1 MAKLFIYFTGMHNY
15 LTLVLLLVGVHFAS
29 AQTKLGLKF
38 SPSASLNRISNQSD
52 TLDFSDDGA
61 AIRFLFGLTADVP
74 ISDTYSFSTGVIYTP
89 KHVSF
94 AAVGENGGSYLIDL
108 EEYRLHYLMIPISL
122 KLYTNEIQPDAKLY
136 FQVGATG
143 EVKIFDE
150 PKDERFIGI
159 EDFNLFNA
167 SVLLGAGL
175 EYKVG
180 LNTILTAGFSYYR
193 GLLNAIDQTI
203 PIDDELIIK
212 NDMISFD
219 VGVKF

>member
-1 MAKLFIYFTGMHNY
+1 MQNY
-15 LTLVLLLVGVHFAS
+15 LILLLLTISLNVAQ

-38 SPSASLNRISNQSD
+38 SPTASLNRISNQSD

-61 AIRFLFGLTADVP
+61 AIRFLFGLSADME

-94 AAVGENGGSYLIDL
+94 AVVGENGGSYIIDL
-108 EEYRLHYLMIPISL
+108 EEYRLHYLMVPVSL

-136 FQVGATG
+136 FQIGATG

-150 PKDERFIGI
+150 PSDERYEGI
-159 EDFNLFNA
+159 EKFNLFNA
-167 SVLLGAGL
+167 SALLGMGL
-175 EYKVG
+175 EYQVG
-180 LNTILTAGFSYYR
+180 LNTILTGGFSYYR
-193 GLLNAIDQTI
+193 GLLNALNETI

-219 VGVKF
+219 IGVKF

>member
-1 MAKLFIYFTGMHNY
+1 MQNY
-15 LTLVLLLVGVHFAS
+15 LVLVLLLTSLTAAQ

-38 SPSASLNRISNQSD
+38 SPTASLNRISNQSD

-61 AIRFLFGLTADVP
+61 AIRFLFGLFADVTL
-74 ISDTYSFSTGVIYTP
+74 SDTYSFSTGLIYTP

-94 AAVGENGGSYLIDL
+94 AAVGENGGSYLIGL
-108 EEYRLHYLMIPISL
+108 EEYRVHYLMVPVSL

-150 PKDERFIGI
+150 PLDERYIGI
-159 EDFNLFNA
+159 EKFDTFNA
-167 SVLLGAGL
+167 SVLLGLGL

-180 LNTILTAGFSYYR
+180 LNTVLTAGFSYYR
-193 GLLNAIDQTI
+193 GLLNAINTTI

-219 VGVKF
+219 IGVKF

>member
-1 MAKLFIYFTGMHNY
+1 MQNY
-15 LTLVLLLVGVHFAS
+15 LTLVLILVGVYTAS
-29 AQTKLGLKF
+29 AQAKLGLKF

-52 TLDFSDDGA
+52 TLDFADDGA

-74 ISDTYSFSTGVIYTP
+74 LSDTYAFSTGVIYTP
-89 KHVSF
+89 KHIAFS
-94 AAVGENGGSYLIDL
+94 ASGENGGSYPVDL
-108 EEYRLHYLMIPISL
+108 EEYRVHYLMVPISL
-122 KLYTNEIQPDAKLY
+122 KLYTNEVQPDAKLY

-143 EVKIFDE
+143 EVRIFDE
-150 PKDERFIGI
+150 PHEEQYVGI

-167 SVLLGAGL
+167 SVLLGAGI

-219 VGVKF
+219 IGVKF

>member
-1 MAKLFIYFTGMHNY
+1 MAKLFIYFTCMQNY
-15 LTLVLLLVGVHFAS
+15 LILLLLTISLNVAQ

-38 SPSASLNRISNQSD
+38 SPTASLNRISNQSD

-61 AIRFLFGLTADVP
+61 AIKFLFGLSADVE

-94 AAVGENGGSYLIDL
+94 AVVGENGGSYVIGL
-108 EEYRLHYLMIPISL
+108 EEYRLHYLMVPISL

-150 PKDERFIGI
+150 PTDERYVGI
-159 EDFNLFNA
+159 EKFNLFNA
-167 SVLLGAGL
+167 SALLGLGL

-180 LNTILTAGFSYYR
+180 LNTILTGGFSYYR
-193 GLLNAIDQTI
+193 GLLNAINKTI
-203 PIDDELIIK
+203 QIDDELIIK

-219 VGVKF
+219 IGVKF